1 MENKKYET
9 LDELENDIKLRKEE
23 TKIALAFA
31 VLQGIE
37 CMDEDGQL
45 WELVEEMMDQNP
57 GLVSKLEFTIASVFI
72 EKGLAPRQG
81 EDYAH

>member
-1 MENKKYET
+1 MANKKYET

-37 CMDEDGQL
+37 CMNEDGQL

>member
-9 LDELENDIKLRKEE
+9 LDELENDIKLKKEE

-72 EKGLAPRQG
+72 ERGLAPRQG

>member
-9 LDELENDIKLRKEE
+9 LDELENDIKLKKEE